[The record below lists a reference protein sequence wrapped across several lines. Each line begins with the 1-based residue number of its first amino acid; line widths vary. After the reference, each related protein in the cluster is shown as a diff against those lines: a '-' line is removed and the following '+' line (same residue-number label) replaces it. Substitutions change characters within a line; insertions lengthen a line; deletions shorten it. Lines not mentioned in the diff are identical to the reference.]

1 MLKLS
6 DHHSWYLLVAL
17 TLSSALIGEA
27 TRPEGGLVLFICGT
41 IAIKGQLVMDNL
53 MGLRDSH
60 NGVRIPMRLYFI
72 VLTVFIS
79 LAILF
84 PAQLERLTT
93 L

>member
-6 DHHSWYLLVAL
+6 DCHSWYLLVAL
-17 TLSSALIGEA
+17 TLSSALIGET
-27 TRPEGGLVLFICGT
+27 TRPEAGLTLFICGT

-53 MGLRDSH
+53 MGIRNSH

-72 VLTVFIS
+72 VLTLLIA
-79 LAILF
+79 LAMLF
-84 PAQLERLTT
+84 PAQLEQLTT